1 MLVSSNNTDSVTR
14 WSSMQLRSL
23 SLLMNLRIPIEDR
36 ANMITQMLLICPR
49 LHTLVVISKELT
61 ICLEQNPALM
71 LSSMDHLHL
80 YLDAVDEIV
89 DPVYLAAAFPNI
101 SHLSTGKQYL
111 AMDIR
116 LGHVV
121 LNLIKALPYLR
132 LLRFNDHSFV
142 CNRDTDQS
150 DNNLVQMLQN
160 SEQLRSTNS
169 FIKVYEENHL
179 FIWL

>member
-1 MLVSSNNTDSVTR
+1 
-14 WSSMQLRSL
+14 MQLRSL
-23 SLLMNLRIPIEDR
+23 SLLMNLQIPIEER

-49 LHTLVVISKELT
+49 LHTLAVRSKELS
-61 ICLEQNPALM
+61 ICLEHKPTVI

-80 YLDAVDEIV
+80 YLDKVNEMV

-132 LLRFNDHSFV
+132 RLRFNDHSFV
-142 CNRDTDQS
+142 RNDDTDQS

-169 FIKVYEENHL
+169 FIRVYNKNHL